1 MMSMTW
7 ALAVVVSGIGS
18 GFTAIAIAVRS
29 SRPAGERVQAP
40 PPTALRCTMCGV
52 DWPHDL
58 RHYGRCPACLAA
70 TDVIACGAFQPVD
83 AHEARSIRLHHEF
96 ERFYAAR
103 ERSDGA

>member
-7 ALAVVVSGIGS
+7 ALLVVVSGIAV

-29 SRPAGERVQAP
+29 SRPAGERVQALT
-40 PPTALRCTMCGV
+40 TALRCAMYGI

-58 RHYGRCPACLAA
+58 RHYGRCPACLEA
-70 TDVIACGAFQPVD
+70 TDVIACGAFQPVE

>member
-7 ALAVVVSGIGS
+7 ALLVVVSGIAG
-18 GFTAIAIAVRS
+18 GFTAIAIAARS
-29 SRPAGERVQAP
+29 SPSAGDRLQAP
-40 PPTALRCTMCGV
+40 TTVLRCSMCGI

-58 RHYGRCPACLAA
+58 RHYSQCPACLEA
-70 TDVIACGAFQPVD
+70 TDVIAFGAFQPVE